1 MRLRSPSLTLCWCG
15 CNKESQPRGGRG
27 RGGARSV
34 LPRTRGSSAR
44 YSELSERKQP
54 FSHQMLILL
63 MWPFASSFSL
73 SSLSLSLHPPPA
85 ILSHPFHSCFS
96 HTVRWEY
103 LSKAPT
109 SQTSEGYP
117 RCVTPSHLSGPCPSA
132 RLDAMK
138 TQVLLQ
144 FLRASN
150 G

>member
-15 CNKESQPRGGRG
+15 CNKESQPRGGRRGG
-27 RGGARSV
+27 RGLSSLELGGPV
-34 LPRTRGSSAR
+34 LATQNSQRGSSR
-44 YSELSERKQP
+44 FHIRC
-54 FSHQMLILL
+54 
-63 MWPFASSFSL
+63 SFCL
-73 SSLSLSLHPPPA
+73 CGLWLPLSLSLLSPSLYTPPP

-117 RCVTPSHLSGPCPSA
+117 RRVTPSHLSGPCPSA

-138 TQVLLQ
+138 AQVLLQ